1 MCVLLGTLA
10 TGDCLGNI
18 HVWQLD
24 KGGNKWSVSSTA
36 LSGHIESV
44 EDLQWSPT
52 EHDVRYHFLSAQI
65 APVKVPF

>member
-10 TGDCLGNI
+10 TGDCFRNI

-24 KGGNKWSVSSTA
+24 KGSNKWSVSPTA
-36 LSGHIESV
+36 LSGHSGSV

-52 EHDVRYHFLSAQI
+52 ERSVRHHFLAPQVT
-65 APVKVPF
+65 PVKVPD